1 LSPPDSEL
9 PRQTAR
15 GLFVAVDGPDG
26 VGKTTTI
33 SILARQLADHDL
45 PVHSTTEPSRTP
57 LGDFIRRAQETYR
70 GLALACLVAADRY
83 HHVATAIRPRV
94 AAGLLILCDRYVAS
108 SLVLQRMDGV
118 DLDFVWQLNRHAPSP
133 DLTVILL
140 AEPAELARRLGDR
153 GTHSRFERQADSAAI
168 QSRLY
173 REAVDWLAA
182 SGSRVLTIDSTATP
196 PEQVA
201 RTILASVLALLE
213 EEPT

>member
-1 LSPPDSEL
+1 
-9 PRQTAR
+9 
-15 GLFVAVDGPDG
+15 VAVDGPDG

-33 SILARQLADHDL
+33 GTLARQLVAHDL
-45 PVHSTTEPSRTP
+45 PVHRTTEPSRTP
-57 LGDFIRRAQETYR
+57 LGNFIRRAQETYR

-83 HHVATAIRPRV
+83 HHVTTEIRPRL
-94 AAGLLILCDRYVAS
+94 AAGQLVLCDRYVAS

-118 DLDFVWQLNRHAPSP
+118 DHDFVWQLNRHAPSP
-133 DLTVILL
+133 DLTVVLL
-140 AEPAELARRLGDR
+140 AEPVELARRLGDR
-153 GTHSRFERQADSAAI
+153 GTRSRFERQANSPAI

-173 REAVDWLAA
+173 REAADWLAA
-182 SGSRVLTIDSTATP
+182 RGSHVLTIDSTATP